1 MDSNQRIGESK
12 SPALPLGYTPVWVGI
27 DWPAQIPKAFL
38 PDKLSAKRGIYRRR
52 REAGIEPAGACT
64 AGIQYLRYLAIGGSR
79 TREMDD

>member
-38 PDKLSAKRGIYRRR
+38 PDKLSAKRGFTEGGEKPESNRQGLVQPVFSTSAI
-52 REAGIEPAGACT
+52 
-64 AGIQYLRYLAIGGSR
+64 LR
-79 TREMDD
+79 